1 MGMSPFDHVV
11 WLRSRDAL
19 NARGRVV
26 VTYPNVFAAAAIQ
39 LCAALWAECD
49 SIGSLID
56 LTDSDSSRAELAKR
70 IEALRLELLL
80 ILDRCD
86 GRWMIRLDPWQRAWL
101 VSTIDA
107 LLDDLGDVGDP
118 PDLEPL
124 KRAQNRLLDA
134 VLEQCAEHARGTGPA
149 ASLPEPRFENGGKAA
164 MLQYL

>member
-1 MGMSPFDHVV
+1 
-11 WLRSRDAL
+11 
-19 NARGRVV
+19 V

-49 SIGSLID
+49 SIGALIERQ
-56 LTDSDSSRAELAKR
+56 DSDSSRAELAKR

-80 ILDRCD
+80 ILDRCG

-101 VSTIDA
+101 VSAIDA

-118 PDLEPL
+118 PELEPV

-134 VLEQCAEHARGTGPA
+134 VLEQCAEHSRGTDPA
-149 ASLPEPRFENGGKAA
+149 ARLPEPRFANAGNAA
-164 MLQYL
+164 TLQYL